1 MKGIDEN
8 TDLFAAAVEADKR
21 KEPIIAAEALQE
33 RLNNNARERAKNKTL
48 KRAAIKKKLKEA
60 RRRDIVTFT
69 AGALAGVL
77 ATVGITGLYGKIEKN
92 QKVKSAAKTLEKQA
106 EVVLLEQG
114 LAERNEDGDVVV
126 RDNDISDYRCLDLT
140 HASSLEQHIYS
151 EVLGS
156 EFNDAIQTASYE
168 NGGYYFTGTNQWRN
182 YNGYIDKETGNPS
195 YIEQRAAM
203 EEKLLEAYKNN
214 CEGII
219 RPSEELHDGI
229 IMGGR

>member
-8 TDLFAAAVEADKR
+8 TDLFAAALEADKR
-21 KEPIIAAEALQE
+21 KEANNEAKNLQE
-33 RLNNNARERAKNKTL
+33 RLNNEERERPKNKSL
-48 KRAAIKKKLKEA
+48 KRAAIKKRQREA
-60 RRRDIVTFT
+60 RRRFIITFT
-69 AGALAGVL
+69 AGALAGAL

-92 QKVKSAAKTLEKQA
+92 QKIKSAAKTLEKQA

-114 LAERNEDGDVVV
+114 LAMRNEDGDVIV
-126 RDNDISDYRCLDLT
+126 RDNNISDYSCLDLT

-156 EFNDAIQTASYE
+156 EFDDAIQTASYE
-168 NGGYYFTGTNQWRN
+168 NGGYYYTGTNQWRN
-182 YNGYIDKETGNPS
+182 INGYIDKNTGTAS
-195 YIEQRAAM
+195 YLEQKTAM
-203 EEKLLEAYKNN
+203 EDKLLEAYENN

-219 RPSEELHDGI
+219 RSSEELHDGN